1 MEAREEKSSQSDHSG
16 RSKRKL
22 ETGGL
27 IPEVSWAWGLRAAR
41 EGDRAQGLL
50 HGL

>member
-1 MEAREEKSSQSDHSG
+1 MEAREGKSSQSDHSG
-16 RSKRKL
+16 RSKWKL

-41 EGDRAQGLL
+41 EGGRGQGLPL
-50 HGL
+50 GL